1 MKTTAAQRL
10 EMLLATD
17 HQVTPNKPKA
27 PKGFILYQG
36 PSMLDGEPIVVIA
49 TLETSNRKT
58 GNMVQTWII
67 RSDMS
72 PVEVSNQGLD
82 ESVCGGCP
90 HRWSLGGA
98 CYVNIGQAPGAI
110 YRAFIAGK
118 YPAYDK
124 SKHEQ
129 YLLGREIRFGAYGDP
144 AAAPVNVWHTLAN
157 LASATTGYTHQ
168 ASHPKFDKS
177 ILDYCMVSAD
187 TPKQALKIQGKELRT
202 FRVKTADAPALPGEI
217 ECLSDSKGLTC
228 QECQLCSSS
237 TDQGPSIYIN
247 AHGSRVK
254 RYESKYSAA
263 NLIPLVA
270 A

>member
-1 MKTTAAQRL
+1 MKQTAAQRL
-10 EMLLATD
+10 EMLLAKD
-17 HQVTPNKPKA
+17 NQVTLKTPKA

-36 PSMLDGEPIVVIA
+36 PSKLDGAPIVVIA

-58 GNMVQTWII
+58 GNMVQTWIL
-67 RSDMS
+67 RSDMT
-72 PVEVSNQGLD
+72 PVEASKQGLD

-110 YRAFIAGK
+110 YKAFIAGK
-118 YPAYDK
+118 YPTYQ
-124 SKHEQ
+124 SKRHQQ
-129 YLLGREIRFGAYGDP
+129 YLEGREIRFGAYGDP
-144 AAAPVNVWHTLAN
+144 AAAPVNVWRVLSQLA
-157 LASATTGYTHQ
+157 AATTGYTHQ
-168 ASHPKFDKS
+168 AGHPNFDPA

-202 FRVKTADAPALPGEI
+202 FRVKTAEAPALPAEI

-254 RYESKYSAA
+254 RYESKYAAA
-263 NLIPLVA
+263 NLIPMVA